1 LHHAWFTR
9 TNQALQA
16 CRSPR
21 QPSRTRGIFST
32 SSRFA
37 SIAKQWGVVQNEV
50 HLLALPAQINAAAM
64 VRSHG
69 PSAVIDN
76 G

>member
-1 LHHAWFTR
+1 MHHAWCNR
-9 TNQALQA
+9 TNQALQG
-16 CRSPR
+16 CRSPW

-32 SSRFA
+32 PSPFA
-37 SIAKQWGVVQNEV
+37 SIAKHWGLGQNEV
-50 HLLALPAQINAAAM
+50 HRLALPAQINAAAM

-69 PSAVIDN
+69 PSALIDN